1 MEGIDRAHLFAFHF
15 PSFLPDFPKS
25 ACEAKIEVRKKNP
38 IGKLALKKY
47 LSWPLLS
54 SRGKTRDLRNKK
66 KKHQEDLKATKGWAF
81 YSASI
86 IMDLVGEQKICGQNL
101 DSF

>member
-1 MEGIDRAHLFAFHF
+1 VKPKLKSEKKSNWEIGFKNILAGHF
-15 PSFLPDFPKS
+15 CHPGEKH
-25 ACEAKIEVRKKNP
+25 ETYE
-38 IGKLALKKY
+38 
-47 LSWPLLS
+47 
-54 SRGKTRDLRNKK
+54 TK

>member
-1 MEGIDRAHLFAFHF
+1 MPFIFQVFSQIFQNL
-15 PSFLPDFPKS
+15 LVKPKLKS
-25 ACEAKIEVRKKNP
+25 EKKSNWEIGFKKISKLATFVIQGKNTRPTKQKKN
-38 IGKLALKKY
+38 
-47 LSWPLLS
+47 
-54 SRGKTRDLRNKK
+54 
-66 KKHQEDLKATKGWAF
+66 HQEDLKATKGWAF

>member
-38 IGKLALKKY
+38 IGKLALKISK
-47 LSWPLLS
+47 LATFVIQ
-54 SRGKTRDLRNKK
+54 GKNTRPTKQ
-66 KKHQEDLKATKGWAF
+66 KHQEDLKATKGWAF

>member
-1 MEGIDRAHLFAFHF
+1 
-15 PSFLPDFPKS
+15 
-25 ACEAKIEVRKKNP
+25 
-38 IGKLALKKY
+38 LALKISK
-47 LSWPLLS
+47 LATFVIQ
-54 SRGKTRDLRNKK
+54 GKNTRPTKQK

>member
-1 MEGIDRAHLFAFHF
+1 
-15 PSFLPDFPKS
+15 
-25 ACEAKIEVRKKNP
+25 
-38 IGKLALKKY
+38 LALKISK
-47 LSWPLLS
+47 LATFVIQ
-54 SRGKTRDLRNKK
+54 GKNTRPTKQ